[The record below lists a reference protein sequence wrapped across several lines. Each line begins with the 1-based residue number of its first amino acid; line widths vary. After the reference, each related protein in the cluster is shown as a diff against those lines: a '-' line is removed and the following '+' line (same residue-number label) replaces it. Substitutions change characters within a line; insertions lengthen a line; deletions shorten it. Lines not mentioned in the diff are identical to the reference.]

1 MLARKHETPP
11 GSRRLIRITEVLH
24 MSGLSRTSLYRS
36 IRTEHFP
43 APVKL
48 TARSVAW
55 PHDEVVAWV
64 EERVRIRN
72 NQR

>member
-1 MLARKHETPP
+1 VLARKHETPP
-11 GSRRLIRITEVLH
+11 GSRRLIRIAEVLH

-43 APVKL
+43 APVRL

>member
-1 MLARKHETPP
+1 MLARKYEASS
-11 GSRRLIRITEVLH
+11 GSRRLIRIAEVLE
-24 MSGLSRTSLYRS
+24 MCGLSRTSLYRS

-64 EERVRIRN
+64 EERVRMRN
-72 NQR
+72 DQR

>member
-1 MLARKHETPP
+1 
-11 GSRRLIRITEVLH
+11 

-43 APVKL
+43 PPVKL

-72 NQR
+72 NRR